1 MALTENMIATA
12 IGIMV
17 LFFNI
22 YATNVF
28 TNNNDNED
36 YSFIGYYHSY
46 SRSPRMDV
54 KKYREDMKKQ
64 ADERRLKQIE
74 KERKDYNRF
83 IARMVMGI
91 MFIIIS
97 LFINNR
103 FVRDGFA
110 LGGILTLL
118 YSNVLNWSKFDDKKK
133 LGIITAGL
141 GSVIYMGVRVYNN
154 QPWLPNINYV
164 KLM

>member
-1 MALTENMIATA
+1 
-12 IGIMV
+12 
-17 LFFNI
+17 
-22 YATNVF
+22 
-28 TNNNDNED
+28 
-36 YSFIGYYHSY
+36 
-46 SRSPRMDV
+46 
-54 KKYREDMKKQ
+54 
-64 ADERRLKQIE
+64 
-74 KERKDYNRF
+74 
-83 IARMVMGI
+83 MVMGI